1 MQHTKRR
8 GFETFMIFSRK
19 PAKHYFIDSENV
31 NDVWVAGIVQG
42 LGLKDHIYIF
52 YSENSTHMK
61 SDSVRSL
68 VELGSDRVT
77 WIRCFIGTNALD
89 FQLVTVLGAVAS
101 NGRSEDEYIIVSNDA
116 GFDAV
121 VQFWQEQ
128 GREVSRLKMD
138 TSAGK
143 PKRRSKARKPVRKFQ
158 SQTPDIKPEQK
169 QAQTQIQPQQPQQS
183 QQQQQQ
189 PEQQKKQQPKTEQQ
203 KKQQSKAEQPKKQ
216 QQQKGEQPKKQQ
228 QQKGEQSKKQQ
239 QKGEQSKKQQQKDE
253 QPKKQQQPK
262 VEKKQEQP
270 KQQNKVVQ
278 ELNKRDQIILKSVCR
293 SIPSRDAGQLHD
305 ALNTLLGAEDG
316 MRIYNY
322 LKGHPDE
329 QQRLES
335 VLLKE
340 SESRAANYV
349 RLIYA
354 VAGVSEDVGLTITK
368 IYSDSRKDGLQGI
381 NLNMVKTFGQEDATK
396 YYPDLKRHY
405 RILEKINKN

>member
-1 MQHTKRR
+1 
-8 GFETFMIFSRK
+8 MIFSRK

-31 NDVWVAGIVQG
+31 NDVWVEGIVQS

-61 SDSVRSL
+61 SDSVRRL
-68 VELGSDRVT
+68 MELGADRVT
-77 WIRCFIGTNALD
+77 WIRCYIGTNALD
-89 FQLVTVLGAVAS
+89 FQLVTVLGAVAA
-101 NGRSEDEYIIVSNDA
+101 NGRSEDEFVIVSNDA

-121 VQFWQEQ
+121 VQFWQDQ

-143 PKRRSKARKPVRKFQ
+143 PKRHNKARKPVRKFQ
-158 SQTPDIKPEQK
+158 SQKPDIKPETR
-169 QAQTQIQPQQPQQS
+169 TQSQPEQPK

-189 PEQQKKQQPKTEQQ
+189 P
-203 KKQQSKAEQPKKQ
+203 KAEQPKKQ
-216 QQQKGEQPKKQQ
+216 QPKAEPPKKQQPKVEQPKKQQ
-228 QQKGEQSKKQQ
+228 PKA
-239 QKGEQSKKQQQKDE
+239 E
-253 QPKKQQQPK
+253 QPKKQQPKAEQPK
-262 VEKKQEQP
+262 KQPPKAEQPKAEKKQKQEQP
-270 KQQNKVVQ
+270 KQKNKVVE
-278 ELNKRDQIILKSVCR
+278 ELNKREQAILKSVCR

-322 LKGHPDE
+322 LKGHQDE
-329 QQRLES
+329 QQKLES

-340 SESRAANYV
+340 PGVRASNYV

-354 VAGVSEDVGLTITK
+354 IAGVTEEIGLAITQ
-368 IYSDSRKDGLQGI
+368 IYTDSRKDGLQGI
-381 NLNMVKTFGQEDATK
+381 NLAMVKKFGQEDATK

-405 RILEKINKN
+405 RILEKISKN